1 MLGCLSLCL
10 NLYRSFDSVAKGNWL
25 PFLIATEKLPLFY
38 EQPFTQIAAPIERKA
53 FIARF
58 PQHLPHNTLNCV
70 TFIQPGVTYSSVRYG
85 HLLIE
90 LVIQ

>member
-38 EQPFTQIAAPIERKA
+38 EQPFTLIAAPIERKA
-53 FIARF
+53 FIAV
-58 PQHLPHNTLNCV
+58 PEAPSSQYMNCV